1 MPDPIDSEAD
11 DLPSPISIS
20 VTLRMVTTNGHRVKF
35 EADAETR
42 EKIADL
48 FDLIVLDSF
57 VAKATLV
64 PWRRDGVQ
72 LDGEIIA
79 RLSQACIVSLEPV
92 SDQIEQSFRLR
103 LVREG
108 SKLAR
113 QLTTLDEEAPVTLDD
128 DDIPDPFSGETIE
141 VGAIFLEQLAL
152 ALNPY
157 PRVEGKEFADSAFAE
172 TDQPAQREN
181 PFAALEALKKP

>member
-1 MPDPIDSEAD
+1 MPDPIDSEAN

-42 EKIADL
+42 EKIVDM
-48 FDLIVLDSF
+48 FDLIELDSF
-57 VAKATLV
+57 IAKATLV
-64 PWRRDGVQ
+64 PWKRDGVQ

-79 RLSQACIVSLEPV
+79 SLSQTCVVSLESVPDRIV
-92 SDQIEQSFRLR
+92 QNFQLR

-113 QLTTLDEEAPVTLDD
+113 QWESLDEEAPVPVDRFRRDD
-128 DDIPDPFSGETIE
+128 AFG
-141 VGAIFLEQLAL
+141 QL
-152 ALNPY
+152 P
-157 PRVEGKEFADSAFAE
+157 AFASTNSIHFRLSYCRTVDRSCAWPE
-172 TDQPAQREN
+172 SPRFLPVTYPTIIR
-181 PFAALEALKKP
+181 AANL